1 MNILIDTSVF
11 MSLFAKDM
19 HFQKTEALF
28 WDIIE
33 NHKGFFCSMNVNEMI
48 WVLKRS
54 EYDKK
59 FIGDKVTFVFSLPLK
74 FLTPDQDIFLESIR
88 IMETYNLSFSDSVI
102 AAHAVINKLKIATLD
117 KDFKKISEIEAFGVE

>member
-11 MSLFAKDM
+11 MSLFVKDI
-19 HFQKTEALF
+19 HFQKTEAIF

-33 NHKGFFCSMNVNEMI
+33 NHKGFFCSMSVNEMI

-59 FIGDKVTFVFSLPLK
+59 FIGDKVRFVFSLPLT
-74 FLTPDQDIFLESIR
+74 FLTPDQDIFLESVR
-88 IMETYNLSFSDSVI
+88 IMEMYNLSFSDSVI
-102 AAHAVINKLKIATLD
+102 AAHTVINTLRIATLD
-117 KDFKKISEIEAFGVE
+117 KDFRKISEIRVFE